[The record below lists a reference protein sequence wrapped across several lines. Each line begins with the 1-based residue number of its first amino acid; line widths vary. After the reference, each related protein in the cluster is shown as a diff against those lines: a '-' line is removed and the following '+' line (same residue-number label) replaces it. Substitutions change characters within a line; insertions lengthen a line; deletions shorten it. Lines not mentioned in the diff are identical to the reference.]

1 MVGTE
6 AELTLDQVDR
16 QVGAD
21 SFETAALVVRYAV
34 TQGLTFTHSA
44 IVTGASFPDGV
55 VTGSYLAL
63 DRGILILI
71 KEGEQPGSPL
81 SVLTANLDEVRVL
94 DFIALP
100 QLAKQMAAGRAA
112 GSSGATGTRP
122 ADSGARPDLRAP
134 RHDKH
139 HDRTECRWLVE
150 ADT

>member
-1 MVGTE
+1 M
-6 AELTLDQVDR
+6 
-16 QVGAD
+16 GAD

-34 TQGLTFTHSA
+34 TQGLTFTHTA

-55 VTGSYLAL
+55 IAGSYLAL

-100 QLAKQMAAGRAA
+100 ELAKQMAAGRAT
-112 GSSGATGTRP
+112 GSSGTASTTTTATGPDGSSASDTSEPSTEGDTQTTIRP
-122 ADSGARPDLRAP
+122 SAGG
-134 RHDKH
+134 
-139 HDRTECRWLVE
+139 W
-150 ADT
+150 